1 MSNEIATY
9 SMILSKLSLGKS
21 GAECP
26 TKTQILA
33 INSLIIID
41 NASTYGA
48 NECVKIDDIRKKA
61 EEVVNK
67 LTLNSLTYDNCYLF
81 LPGTKP
87 VESNVWSY
95 LMFMANT
102 SFNWYASL
110 GITVNGGTAHAG
122 NLVNIYVYSS
132 GSYKLVKSFQLQ
144 LGEQTVTY

>member
-21 GAECP
+21 GTECP

-33 INSLIIID
+33 INSLIVIE

-67 LTLNSLTYDNCYLF
+67 LTLNSLTYDTCYLF
-81 LPGTKP
+81 LSGTTP
-87 VESNVWSY
+87 VKSDAQDY
-95 LMFMANT
+95 FMFMANT
-102 SFNWYASL
+102 SLNWYASR
-110 GITVNGGTAHAG
+110 GITVNGGTAYAG